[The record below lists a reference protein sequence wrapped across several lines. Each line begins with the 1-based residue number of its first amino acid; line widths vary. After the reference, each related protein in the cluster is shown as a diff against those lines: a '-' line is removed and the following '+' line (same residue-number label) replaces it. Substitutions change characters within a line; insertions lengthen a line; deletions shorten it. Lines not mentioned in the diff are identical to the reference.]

1 VKIDEVMINE
11 GVFDK
16 LAAGVAGAKAAY
28 RAGDQQRAG
37 TAEQKKVA
45 DELLRRW
52 NAAIAQDP
60 DSNTPENLKQFL
72 FNLTRQSGIEIPDA
86 PAQLNPAATA
96 GFITKVVGQAL
107 AASTIGKT
115 PQAATTNQP
124 AAKAAEKPTL
134 TPGFTMVDDD
144 PVVLKYKNQDYVRND
159 KGQWAPMLQPT
170 KPIVDSAVA
179 KMFDKQEQAIDAWK
193 SGDPATTPP
202 AATPPASS
210 TSTPAT
216 ADDATTPASAAEPDT
231 RTQADL
237 RSPKGIKDPSKEVF
251 IPGHGI
257 VQKQD
262 DGSWRSLPNKAPI
275 NPKDWPALEKRLTS
289 ATTDAPA
296 AGEPTAEPAAA
307 EAIGAPIDSTTTVG
321 NEEVKVTFK
330 KSDEG
335 WRNAEPTKSSTVHKP
350 GTKQYD
356 ALERHWAKQNNKP
369 QPAPTVGQST
379 TDQTATKPNYAQQ
392 TKGGT
397 GYGAAG
403 AGMANL
409 TGTPTFKQPTNTPEP
424 ALAESFKRLNRI
436 THGKI

>member
-1 VKIDEVMINE
+1 MKIDEVMINE

>member
-1 VKIDEVMINE
+1 MINE

>member
-1 VKIDEVMINE
+1 MLNE

-28 RAGDQQRAG
+28 QAGGQQRAG
-37 TAEQKKVA
+37 QAMQKEIAGEWIEQ
-45 DELLRRW
+45 W
-52 NAAIAQDP
+52 NKAIGQDP
-60 DSNTPENLKQFL
+60 EAATPENLKAFMHMR
-72 FNLTRQSGIEIPDA
+72 TRQSQITVPEP
-86 PAQLNPAATA
+86 PPQMTAAA
-96 GFITKVVGQAL
+96 AAAYITKVTGMAL
-107 AASTIGKT
+107 AAGKIGPKVDADTAQATQGATADQKT
-115 PQAATTNQP
+115 AP
-124 AAKAAEKPTL
+124 EKPTL

-144 PVVLKYKNQDYVRND
+144 PVTLKYKNQDYVRND

-179 KMFDKQEQAIDAWK
+179 KVFDKQEQAIENWK
-193 SGDPATTPP
+193 AAQAGSPSPATSPAPSAP
-202 AATPPASS
+202 AADASTAPA
-210 TSTPAT
+210 A
-216 ADDATTPASAAEPDT
+216 PDT
-231 RTQADL
+231 RTQAEL

-262 DGSWRSLPNKAPI
+262 DNTWRSLVANAPVDS
-275 NPKDWPALEKRLTS
+275 KDWPALEKRLAAAGATDTS
-289 ATTDAPA
+289 AA
-296 AGEPTAEPAAA
+296 AEPAAEPA
-307 EAIGAPIDSTTTVG
+307 ADQVAGAPIDSTTTVG

-335 WRNAEPTKSSTVHKP
+335 WRNAEPSKSSTLHKP

-379 TDQTATKPNYAQQ
+379 TGQAPATKANYAQQ

-409 TGTPTFKQPTNTPEP
+409 TGTPTFKQPTSTPEP

>member
-1 VKIDEVMINE
+1 MKIDEVTINE

-210 TSTPAT
+210 TSTPAP
-216 ADDATTPASAAEPDT
+216 AGDATTPASAAEPDT

-275 NPKDWPALEKRLTS
+275 NPRDWPALEKRLS
-289 ATTDAPA
+289 SPTTDAPA

-379 TDQTATKPNYAQQ
+379 TGQTATKPNYAQQ

-409 TGTPTFKQPTNTPEP
+409 TGTPTFKQPTSTPEP